1 MNIFNETHLEY
12 LSKLL
17 ENKVDFL
24 LVGGYAVNFYGYNR
38 TTGDMD
44 LWLNPNDENKKRFT
58 GFLKSDGF
66 SLSSIKQIEKLDF
79 KNHHA
84 FHIGDF
90 PFRIDFLTAIN
101 GVDFEEAEAQK
112 VIYDNEG
119 LKIPVI
125 HINHL
130 IRSKITTDRLRDKAD
145 VEELQKIQ
153 QLKGK

>member
-1 MNIFNETHLEY
+1 MNIFNETHLDY

-24 LVGGYAVNFYGYNR
+24 LVGGYAVNYYGYNR

-44 LWLNPNDENKKRFT
+44 LWLNPNDDNKERFIQ
-58 GFLKSDGF
+58 FLESESF
-66 SLSSIKQIEKLDF
+66 SSGSINQIKGLNF
-79 KNHHA
+79 KDHHA

-101 GVDFEEAEAQK
+101 GVDFKEADAQK
-112 VIYDNEG
+112 LIYDNEG
-119 LKIPVI
+119 LSIPVI

-130 IRSKITTDRLRDKAD
+130 IRSKMTTDRLRDKAD

-153 QLKGK
+153 RLKNK